1 MVQEI
6 RRKCPAVWFLLAL
19 NHLLPSWNRCWWNSP
34 WSSQCIC
41 IGRVVSWDRHG
52 KRLWWYSDRV
62 GSWDGLLDLS
72 SLLQKCHGNQLAGFR
87 VACRDGVGLLLN
99 VSCWLWMR
107 AQSKSCRLEVPVLT
121 RNIPQISP
129 SSAPAFLTEGAEVGC
144 ARCTQAKGES
154 PQCVFVAPVFH
165 QVSVD
170 LMEMQECQKSDI

>member
-1 MVQEI
+1 MERGFDGTQTGWAAGMGCWTCPHSCRNALEI
-6 RRKCPAVWFLLAL
+6 SLLA
-19 NHLLPSWNRCWWNSP
+19 
-34 WSSQCIC
+34 
-41 IGRVVSWDRHG
+41 
-52 KRLWWYSDRV
+52 
-62 GSWDGLLDLS
+62 
-72 SLLQKCHGNQLAGFR
+72 
-87 VACRDGVGLLLN
+87 CRNGVGLLLN
-99 VSCWLWMR
+99 VSCWLWVR

-170 LMEMQECQKSDI
+170 LMEMEECQKSDIWSWNFYFSLKDTIRTF